1 MNIWLA
7 FIFFAVVI
15 VAVIMVIFKLISSVT
30 QRIDLLL
37 QSIQNTTNSLSQNIA
52 SSATI
57 FGDVNEKLG
66 KLEETNKKIYDV
78 GKDISSLQEL
88 LRAPKFRGKFGEQFL
103 ENLLSQ
109 VVPKGYY
116 QMQYKFKTNETVDAI
131 IRLGE
136 KIVPI
141 DAKFSLEN
149 FRKKI
154 LSANDEEASIFKKRF
169 VQDVKNRVEEISS
182 KYILPDEDTYDFALM
197 YIPAENVYYE
207 IIITE
212 DLLSFCLDKKVVPV
226 SGNTLYAYLQVICL
240 GLKGLKVEENA
251 KNILK
256 GLGALSVEVDKFKND
271 FALLGTHLVNANK
284 KYDDAT
290 VKLDKFHDKLDFI
303 NSEKNLK
310 SK

>member
-1 MNIWLA
+1 MNVWMA
-7 FIFFAVVI
+7 FIFFAVVFA
-15 VAVIMVIFKLISSVT
+15 VAIMVIFKLINSVT
-30 QRIDLLL
+30 QRMNFLL
-37 QSIQNTTNSLSQNIA
+37 QSIQNTTNSLNQNLA
-52 SSATI
+52 NSTTI
-57 FGDVNEKLG
+57 FGDVKEKLG
-66 KLEETNKKIYDV
+66 RLEETNKKIYDV

-141 DAKFSLEN
+141 DAKFTLEN
-149 FRKKI
+149 FQKKI
-154 LSANDEEASIFKKRF
+154 EATTEDEANVFKKKF
-169 VQDVKNRVEEISS
+169 ILDVKNRVDEISS

-207 IIITE
+207 VIIT
-212 DLLSFCLDKKVVPV
+212 DNLLKSCLDKKVVPV

-251 KNILK
+251 KKILK
-256 GLGALSVEVDKFKND
+256 DLGSLSIGINKFKND
-271 FALLGTHLVNANK
+271 FSLLGNHLLNAGK
-284 KYDDAT
+284 KYDDSR
-290 VKLDKFHDKLDFI
+290 VKLDKFC
-303 NSEKNLK
+303 EKIDSVQNEK
-310 SK
+310 K